1 MYTYVYIYVYLI
13 GRKNWE
19 RKKPRSGSHLF
30 FLISS
35 QKQYQGI
42 SSKEDVKKFNL
53 LTANVVYDDVILS
66 LITPLK
72 NVRKLF

>member
-1 MYTYVYIYVYLI
+1 MKGGYATII
-13 GRKNWE
+13 
-19 RKKPRSGSHLF
+19 
-30 FLISS
+30 
-35 QKQYQGI
+35 
-42 SSKEDVKKFNL
+42 